1 MTPTGPQADSSI
13 YTSQIIRCT
22 GHTDTY
28 TGTSMLT
35 HLHGSTLLGIVRW
48 RLLVGVRSRVGGVL
62 PRVAWLWGV
71 LLGGVGRLCCVLLG
85 GVGGYG
91 GLGGVG
97 GPASLGL
104 PWWREK
110 NILSH

>member
-1 MTPTGPQADSSI
+1 
-13 YTSQIIRCT
+13 
-22 GHTDTY
+22 
-28 TGTSMLT
+28 MLT

-71 LLGGVGRLCCVLLG
+71 LLGGIGRLCCVLLG